1 MQKAK
6 ELIPN
11 PRLSHGQL
19 AMQQTYHHRI
29 WSKID
34 GVDEGG
40 LLTNTA
46 CHTVDLLT
54 YLMDSEPERVYA
66 EAGCS
71 SQRPRARWPGRR
83 ARRHDSVENGSL
95 STVISCDQGFNP
107 LVSKWFHEI
116 WDGERSAVFTEHT
129 GRVDFGGCEVDC
141 VDVGAPT
148 GDERLRVLGP
158 YPMLM
163 SLLEAIRTD
172 GETLCTV
179 RDGVR
184 TVIICTP
191 CKRRSGPAGRKAYR
205 RGDGLTPGPFPGR
218 EGGLLP
224 VVSAVSCGHSRSPWK
239 RDGVRAAV
247 RPLRSPA
254 GGGTVSFPPMEN
266 AVAARRSYFAGRRWR
281 PAGLLSGASATGQQ
295 APRRIDGAQ
304 GCAVERIHVQPL
316 AVGPGDDI
324 LPADSQLRDL
334 HVFPAPEAGRRCARW
349 PAVRLVRR
357 SRAAGHPAS

>member
-1 MQKAK
+1 
-6 ELIPN
+6 
-11 PRLSHGQL
+11 
-19 AMQQTYHHRI
+19 MQQTYHHRI

-54 YLMDSEPERVYA
+54 YLMDSDPERVYA
-66 EAGCS
+66 EGRLFEPETKSTVAG
-71 SQRPRARWPGRR
+71 PDALVGTILWK
-83 ARRHDSVENGSL
+83 NGSL

-129 GRVDFGGCEVDC
+129 GRVDFGGCEVDY

-184 TVIICTP
+184 TVVICN
-191 CKRRSGPAGRKAYR
+191 A
-205 RGDGLTPGPFPGR
+205 LQ
-218 EGGLLP
+218 E
-224 VVSAVSCGHSRSPWK
+224 
-239 RDGVRAAV
+239 AV
-247 RPLRSPA
+247 R
-254 GGGTVSFPPMEN
+254 T
-266 AVAARRSYFAGRRWR
+266 GR
-281 PAGLLSGASATGQQ
+281 PQ
-295 APRRIDGAQ
+295 
-304 GCAVERIHVQPL
+304 
-316 AVGPGDDI
+316 
-324 LPADSQLRDL
+324 
-334 HVFPAPEAGRRCARW
+334 
-349 PAVRLVRR
+349 RL
-357 SRAAGHPAS
+357 

>member
-1 MQKAK
+1 MAKMKAAVIGCGNMGHMQARAAQLAGLEVVAFCDIKPEAAQQACDKFGGRYATTDADRIMRDDSIELLMMPTHSLAHHRLGIAGARAGKHMLLEKPLCLTWQEAVEVAEAVEKAGVKVVIDHKFRASPAVQKAK

-54 YLMDSEPERVYA
+54 YLMDSDPDRVYA
-66 EAGCS
+66 EGRLFEPETKSTVAG
-71 SQRPRARWPGRR
+71 PDALVGTILWK
-83 ARRHDSVENGSL
+83 NGSL

-107 LVSKWFHEI
+107 FVSKWFHEI

-184 TVIICTP
+184 TVIICN
-191 CKRRSGPAGRKAYR
+191 A
-205 RGDGLTPGPFPGR
+205 LQ
-218 EGGLLP
+218 E
-224 VVSAVSCGHSRSPWK
+224 
-239 RDGVRAAV
+239 AV
-247 RPLRSPA
+247 R
-254 GGGTVSFPPMEN
+254 T
-266 AVAARRSYFAGRRWR
+266 GR
-281 PAGLLSGASATGQQ
+281 PQSL
-295 APRRIDGAQ
+295 
-304 GCAVERIHVQPL
+304 
-316 AVGPGDDI
+316 
-324 LPADSQLRDL
+324 
-334 HVFPAPEAGRRCARW
+334 
-349 PAVRLVRR
+349 
-357 SRAAGHPAS
+357 